1 MAVMVDSGQ
10 QNGSRAGRARMC
22 EKVGGGGMGGQGADV
37 GEVCQKG
44 PRGRDKSLPTSHLR
58 SHSSLPRK
66 GHKDSQ
72 EDQVVVQTKKRWDE
86 WRREEE
92 RC

>member
-1 MAVMVDSGQ
+1 MTAVTVDSGP

-44 PRGRDKSLPTSHLR
+44 PRGQR
-58 SHSSLPRK
+58 
-66 GHKDSQ
+66 
-72 EDQVVVQTKKRWDE
+72 
-86 WRREEE
+86 
-92 RC
+92 

>member
-1 MAVMVDSGQ
+1 M
-10 QNGSRAGRARMC
+10 
-22 EKVGGGGMGGQGADV
+22 QGKCAKRSQ
-37 GEVCQKG
+37 E
-44 PRGRDKSLPTSHLR
+44 GRDKPLPTSHLS

-66 GHKDSQ
+66 EHKDSQ

-86 WRREEE
+86 EWRREEE